1 MTISKIKITKKNEL
15 HCGEV
20 IQESESERSVV
31 GMKPSNEV
39 LVSDIEEVEGHVVS
53 FHKGGKITC
62 SEVIE
67 DE

>member
-15 HCGEV
+15 HCGEIV
-20 IQESESERSVV
+20 QEDNRTVV

-39 LVSDIEEVEGHVVS
+39 FVSDIEEVEGHVVS